1 MIVCTNGQTVV
12 STYHDTEW
20 NDNAQYQDHTGV
32 TNAFKCNPKL
42 VAGCLGDFHASMNG
56 CPTID
61 SSPWSHEKIAS
72 IAVAE
77 VPFSVDYT

>member
-42 VAGCLGDFHASMNG
+42 VTGCLGNDHS
-56 CPTID
+56 P
-61 SSPWSHEKIAS
+61 PWSHEKITS

>member
-42 VAGCLGDFHASMNG
+42 VAGCLGDVY
-56 CPTID
+56 